1 MKTKEELQK
10 YIREEVSNP
19 LIGKFIMEMTD
30 KGISYED
37 TMQMA
42 KILIDNTPN
51 VENKMVADH
60 LIKRSIIDEDS
71 NIITT
76 KIEEFADI
84 ADLHG
89 FETQFC
95 LYEVENVNALS
106 GITAD
111 YMTNGLDDNQIQL
124 ENKELTWLELW
135 AAADNLYKKI
145 GDTEHLFVEEF
156 EVIQNGDKT
165 EVQVFFGS

>member
-1 MKTKEELQK
+1 MKKER
-10 YIREEVSNP
+10 I
-19 LIGKFIMEMTD
+19 
-30 KGISYED
+30 ED
-37 TMQMA
+37 G
-42 KILIDNTPN
+42 D
-51 VENKMVADH
+51 V
-60 LIKRSIIDEDS
+60 
-71 NIITT
+71 ITS

-84 ADLHG
+84 AELNG
-89 FETQFC
+89 FETVFS
-95 LYEVENVNALS
+95 LYEVKDVNELS

>member
-10 YIREEVSNP
+10 YIRDEVSSP
-19 LIGKFIMEMTD
+19 MIGKLIMNMTEE
-30 KGISYED
+30 GVPYED
-37 TMQMA
+37 IMQMA
-42 KILIDNTPN
+42 KMLIDNTPN
-51 VENKMVADH
+51 VERQMIEEELATQYGDT
-60 LIKRSIIDEDS
+60 
-71 NIITT
+71 ITS

-89 FETQFC
+89 FETVFSV
-95 LYEVENVNALS
+95 YEVENINELS

-111 YMTNGLDDNQIQL
+111 YMTNGLDDTQIQL

-135 AAADNLYKKI
+135 TAADTLYKKI
-145 GDTEHLFVEEF
+145 GDTDHLFVEEF

>member
-1 MKTKEELQK
+1 MKSKEEVEK
-10 YIREEVSNP
+10 WMRDEISNP
-19 LIGKFIMEMTD
+19 IIGKLIMDMTEDGLPMDEILEMI
-30 KGISYED
+30 KP
-37 TMQMA
+37 
-42 KILIDNTPN
+42 LVDNTPN
-51 VENKMVADH
+51 VERKLVKDYMKKER
-60 LIKRSIIDEDS
+60 IKDGD
-71 NIITT
+71 IITS
-76 KIEEFADI
+76 KIEKFADI
-84 ADLHG
+84 ADLNG

-95 LYEVENVNALS
+95 LYEVENVNELS

-145 GDTEHLFVEEF
+145 GNTEHLFVEEF